1 MMFYEW
7 TLYLHTQHAY
17 FTLLVSKV
25 ELHSEEVILQF
36 SINKA
41 VSVSDKLTW
50 LGEEYTLI
58 NAIQKW

>member
-1 MMFYEW
+1 MYYEW
-7 TLYLHTQHAY
+7 TLYSHTQHAY

-41 VSVSDKLTW
+41 VGVSDKLTW
-50 LGEEYTLI
+50 LGEVYTLMNVI
-58 NAIQKW
+58 

>member
-1 MMFYEW
+1 MFYEW

-41 VSVSDKLTW
+41 VGVSDKLTW

-58 NAIQKW
+58 NVIQKW